1 MTRPETPPESRP
13 ERRPRRR
20 NPLSRF
26 STPELPAVGPGDVAL
41 VTGAT
46 SGIGQATATALVK
59 AGFRVIGTSR
69 NPASLH
75 ATANTPEGVTLVP
88 LDLGDPESIR
98 RLPAELAKVGV
109 DVTGEGDQP
118 PVSVLVNNAGES
130 QNGPLEELPH
140 DAMTR
145 LFQVNVIGQVEVTQ
159 KVLPGMRARGH
170 GRVIVVGSMLG
181 SFPLAHRGSY
191 GASKAAVKAFA
202 FSARRELRPF
212 GVGVSVMEP
221 GAIDTG
227 ISQRRTVHI
236 DRSGPYAEEFD
247 TMLRNLNANEKK
259 GISADRVATEIM
271 KAVTDPRPKPFYA
284 AGSSAGL
291 AFPAS
296 RLLPRDAMHG
306 IIAKRHGI

>member
-1 MTRPETPPESRP
+1 MTKRHL
-13 ERRPRRR
+13 R

-26 STPELPAVGPGDVAL
+26 STPSLPTVGPGDVAL

-46 SGIGQATATALVK
+46 SGIGAATAAALVR

-69 NPASLH
+69 DPGTLRAV
-75 ATANTPEGVTLVP
+75 ANTPEDVTLLP
-88 LDLGDPESIR
+88 LDLGYPASVD
-98 RLPAELAKVGV
+98 RLPGRLADLGV
-109 DVTGEGDQP
+109 DVTGTTELP

-145 LFQVNVIGQVEVTQ
+145 LFQVNVIGQVETTQ
-159 KVLPGMRARGH
+159 KVLAGMRDQGR
-170 GRVIVVGSMLG
+170 GRVVFVGSMLG

-202 FSARRELRPF
+202 FSGRRELRPF
-212 GVGVSVMEP
+212 GIGVSVMEP

-227 ISQRRTVHI
+227 ISQRRTVYV
-236 DRSGPYAEEFD
+236 DRRGPYADEFA
-247 TMLRNLNANEKK
+247 TMLKNLNGNEAK
-259 GISADRVATEIM
+259 GISADRVAAEIM
-271 KAVTDPRPKPFYA
+271 EAVTDPRPKPLYA

-296 RLLPRDAMHG
+296 RLLPRDAVHG
-306 IIAKRHGI
+306 LIAKRHGI